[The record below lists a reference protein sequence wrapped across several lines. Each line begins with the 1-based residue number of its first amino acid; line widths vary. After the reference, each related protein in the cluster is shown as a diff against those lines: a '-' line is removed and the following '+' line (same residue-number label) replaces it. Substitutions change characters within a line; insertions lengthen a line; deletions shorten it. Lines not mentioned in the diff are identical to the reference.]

1 MYKLVGC
8 FNLHLIVL
16 AQLYGKVLYIQA
28 GRFNLNLIV
37 RTCPV
42 IWNSTVQAGRLYFS
56 GR

>member
-16 AQLYGKVLYIQA
+16 ARLYGIVLYKQA
-28 GRFNLNLIV
+28 GRVNLNLIV

-42 IWNSTVQAGRLYFS
+42 IWNSTVQAGKLYYS